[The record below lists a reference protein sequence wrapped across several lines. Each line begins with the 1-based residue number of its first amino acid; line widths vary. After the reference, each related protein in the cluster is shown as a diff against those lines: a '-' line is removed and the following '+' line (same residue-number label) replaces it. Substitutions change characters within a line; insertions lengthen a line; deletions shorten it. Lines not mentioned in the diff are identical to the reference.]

1 MYFGQNIKH
10 LRKSKNWSQEDLAKQ
25 FGLQNSSV
33 GKWEKGHNF
42 PSAAILVELSSIF
55 SVPIDDLMKTDL
67 TQTTAHRRTDRD
79 DDLAEIWNELRRLS
93 AEVAGTDV
101 TPAEVA
107 ALQQL
112 RDDLR
117 TRYPDIAKEL
127 GIPPA

>member
-1 MYFGQNIKH
+1 
-10 LRKSKNWSQEDLAKQ
+10 
-25 FGLQNSSV
+25 
-33 GKWEKGHNF
+33 
-42 PSAAILVELSSIF
+42 
-55 SVPIDDLMKTDL
+55 MKTDL

-112 RDDLR
+112 RDD
-117 TRYPDIAKEL
+117 TENRYPDIAKEL